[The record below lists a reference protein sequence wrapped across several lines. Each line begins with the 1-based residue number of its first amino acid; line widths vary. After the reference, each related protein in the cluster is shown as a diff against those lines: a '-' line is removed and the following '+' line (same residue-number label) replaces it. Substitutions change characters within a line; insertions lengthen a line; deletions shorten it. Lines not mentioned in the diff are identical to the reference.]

1 MQSAAE
7 PLDCLVVHCPKFQNH
22 YPSLGNYTSLQLMA
36 LGIFALADHVNRA
49 GFGTRIL
56 HLGVEKARDPGFT
69 IAGYLRRHPA
79 RVVALSLQFHQQLY
93 DSLRTARAVK
103 EHDPSIFV
111 VAGGMTAGFF
121 AADILREHP
130 AVDAVIK
137 GDGEKPLAALL
148 AAVVRGGAGAGALER
163 VPNLW
168 WRRGGEVVENAE
180 RYVATHEDLD
190 ALDFTNLELL
200 EHYPD
205 YVRLPKIFSRL
216 ALPTAMRWKLSKIL
230 SQRKRLTFFALPVG
244 RGCVTSCAYCGGGVE
259 AQRLINARPRPI
271 FRSPEKVLETMQRL
285 RGYGY
290 HGAYVSFDPLPASD
304 AYYRDLF
311 ARVRAAGIEFDL
323 TFAAWSLPSP
333 EFVVEFKKTFT
344 PHSSI
349 YISPEAGS
357 EAVRRATRGMSFSN
371 AALLE
376 TLQHCEETGVKTSV
390 FFSLGIP
397 GETRAQFEETLA
409 LKREIE
415 RRFKLASPSA
425 FSVEIEPAAPWY
437 LHPEKYGITV
447 VRRTLADFLSEQADP
462 GYSSMS
468 SMGYYPAEFLGEK
481 VAGLDDFVRRV
492 ADLKCRH
499 FCDQRALCAGARC
512 FWGAADLLRLSPSGD
527 VRL

>member
-1 MQSAAE
+1 MQTAAE
-7 PLDCLVVHCPKFQNH
+7 TLDCLVVHCPKFQNH

-49 GFGTRIL
+49 GFRTRIL
-56 HLGVEKARDPGFT
+56 HLGVEKTRDPGFT
-69 IAGYLRRHPA
+69 LAGHLRRHPA

-93 DSLRTARAVK
+93 DSLRAARAVK

-121 AADILREHP
+121 AADILREFP

-137 GDGEKPLAALL
+137 GDGERPLAALL
-148 AAVVRGGAGAGALER
+148 GVVARGGSLER

-168 WRRGGEVVENAE
+168 WRRGDEIVENAD
-180 RYVATHEDLD
+180 RYVASREDLD

-200 EHYPD
+200 EHYRD
-205 YVRLPKIFSRL
+205 YVRLPKIFTRL
-216 ALPTAMRWKLSKIL
+216 ALPTALRWKLSKTL

-244 RGCVTSCAYCGGGVE
+244 RGCVTSCAYCGGGVQ
-259 AQRLINARPRPI
+259 AQRLINARSHPI
-271 FRSPEKVLETMQRL
+271 FRSPEKVIETIRRL

-323 TFAAWSLPSP
+323 TFAAWSLPSR
-333 EFVVEFKKTFT
+333 EFMTEFKKTFT

-357 EAVRRATRGMSFSN
+357 EQVRRATRGMSFTN

-376 TLQHCEETGVKTSV
+376 TLQFAEEAGVKTVV

-409 LKREIE
+409 LKREID
-415 RRFKLASPSA
+415 RRFRLAQTSG

-437 LHPEKYGITV
+437 LYPEKYGITL
-447 VRRTLADFLSEQADP
+447 VRRTLRDFLAEQASP
-462 GYSSMS
+462 NYSSMS
-468 SMGYYPAEFLGEK
+468 SMGYYPAEYLGEK

-492 ADLKCRH
+492 GDVKCRH

>member
-1 MQSAAE
+1 MQTTPE

-49 GFGTRIL
+49 GYRTRIL

-69 IAGYLRRHPA
+69 LAGHLRRRPS

-93 DSLRTARAVK
+93 DSLRAARAVK
-103 EHDPSIFV
+103 DHDPSIFV
-111 VAGGMTAGFF
+111 VVGGMTAGFF
-121 AADILREHP
+121 AADILRDFP

-148 AAVVRGGAGAGALER
+148 EALVRGGRDLDR

-168 WRRGGEVVENAE
+168 WRREGRVVENEE
-180 RYVATHEDLD
+180 RYVAAQEDLD

-200 EHYPD
+200 EHYRD
-205 YVRLPKIFSRL
+205 YVRLPKIFTRL
-216 ALPTAMRWKLSKIL
+216 ALPTALRWKLSKTL

-259 AQRLINARPRPI
+259 AQRLINSRPRPI
-271 FRSPEKVLETMQRL
+271 FRSPEKVLETMRRL

-323 TFAAWSLPSP
+323 TFAAWSLPSR
-333 EFVVEFKKTFT
+333 EFMEEFKKTFT

-357 EAVRRATRGMSFSN
+357 EQVRRATRGMSFTN

-376 TLQHCEETGVKTSV
+376 TLQFAEEAGVKTVV

-409 LKREIE
+409 LKREID
-415 RRFKLASPSA
+415 RRFRLAQTSG

-437 LHPEKYGITV
+437 LYPEKYGITL
-447 VRRTLADFLSEQADP
+447 VRKELRDFLAEQASPD
-462 GYSSMS
+462 YSSMS
-468 SMGYYPAEFLGEK
+468 SMGYYPAEYLGEK
-481 VAGLDDFVRRV
+481 VSGLDDFVRRV
-492 ADLKCRH
+492 AAVKCRH
-499 FCDQRALCAGARC
+499 FCEQRALCVGARC
-512 FWGAADLLRLSPSGD
+512 FWGAADLARLSPSGD